1 MSRVS
6 IVVIAAVA
14 VALGAPAARASGA
27 SLIYLSWHAPYGEPG
42 ATRDIGVACGDTTR
56 EDTLFFTCD
65 VGTDSPSFN
74 GMTATVLV
82 HSEVPDTLGPHWQFG
97 RGMSRLRNIR
107 ALWDGDSAL
116 RVRTPWGGLPGTGAI
131 HYDYTRGIGTLRMIF
146 AVPAG
151 QSPPVRFGDRL
162 VLARLLVR
170 RPPAGAGCD
179 QPICIEWARAT
190 FALTEGYEPTV
201 ASGDRF
207 VTWNSRAGGGCAEFR
222 RPLGPRPWKPPP
234 GPGSR

>member
-1 MSRVS
+1 MEFT
-6 IVVIAAVA
+6 AAVS
-14 VALGAPAARASGA
+14 ALRAKHPTFRRSRFFDGRPVLRFQPETA
-27 SLIYLSWHAPYGEPG
+27 GEPG
-42 ATRDIGVACGDTTR
+42 
-56 EDTLFFTCD
+56 
-65 VGTDSPSFN
+65 
-74 GMTATVLV
+74 
-82 HSEVPDTLGPHWQFG
+82 
-97 RGMSRLRNIR
+97 SRLRNIR
-107 ALWDGDSAL
+107 ALWAGDSAL
-116 RVRTPWGGLPGTGAI
+116 RVRTPWGGLQGAGAI
-131 HYDYTRGIGTLRMIF
+131 HYDYTRGTGTLGMIF
-146 AVPAG
+146 AVPNG
-151 QSPPVRFGDRL
+151 QSPPVRFGDRF

>member
-1 MSRVS
+1 MARRSMASLAGARLALRAILSLPTPVLRLMSGA
-6 IVVIAAVA
+6 AAVYRGGRTLDPRLQFLA
-14 VALGAPAARASGA
+14 DRSRANPSLAAMTPEEARHSPYQHVLHKFLGCAGMPDGA
-27 SLIYLSWHAPYGEPG
+27 
-42 ATRDIGVACGDTTR
+42 
-56 EDTLFFTCD
+56 
-65 VGTDSPSFN
+65 
-74 GMTATVLV
+74 
-82 HSEVPDTLGPHWQFG
+82 EVFPF
-97 RGMSRLRNIR
+97 
-107 ALWDGDSAL
+107 
-116 RVRTPWGGLPGTGAI
+116 
-131 HYDYTRGIGTLRMIF
+131 
-146 AVPAG
+146 VPE
-151 QSPPVRFGDRL
+151 VGDRL

-207 VTWNSRAGGGCAEFR
+207 VTWNSRTGGGCAEFR